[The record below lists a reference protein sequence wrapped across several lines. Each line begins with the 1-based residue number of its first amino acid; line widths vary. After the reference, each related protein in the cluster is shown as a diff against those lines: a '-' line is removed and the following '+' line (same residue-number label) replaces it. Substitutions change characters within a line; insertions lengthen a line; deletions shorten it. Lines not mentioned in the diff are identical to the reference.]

1 MYIVGIEND
10 MRKENASEIQ
20 NVLTNHGEKITTR
33 LGIHDPGEENKGLI
47 IVTYIDED
55 IEEFIEELNMI
66 DGVEAR
72 YM

>member
-1 MYIVGIEND
+1 MYIVAIEND
-10 MRKENASEIQ
+10 MRKENASELQ
-20 NVLTNHGEKITTR
+20 GLLTEHGTKITTR

-47 IVTYIDED
+47 ILTYIDDD
-55 IEEFIEELNMI
+55 ITKFVEELNNI